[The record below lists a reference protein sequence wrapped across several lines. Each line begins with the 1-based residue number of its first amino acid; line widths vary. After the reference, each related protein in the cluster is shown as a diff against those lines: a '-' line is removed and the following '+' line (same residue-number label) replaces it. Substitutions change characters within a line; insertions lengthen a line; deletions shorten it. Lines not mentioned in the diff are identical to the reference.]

1 MNILFVGASSE
12 IASNVSKKL
21 NFNIYGISR
30 KKNSKYK
37 KIFLI
42 KDYNKSKIH
51 SLINKIDV
59 KFDNVFIFN
68 GKYNQSLLKFF
79 DIKEFNNTLNANFFI
94 PILIINRLISMNKIR
109 EKSSINFISSEAS
122 SKPDL
127 GNAYYSISKNV
138 VNFAVK
144 ILSKEYEKKGI
155 RFNSISLGFV
165 KTKFATD
172 ILGNYLKKHQS
183 KIMSKQGKKF
193 VSIGDIAKIIKK
205 ICLNKKF
212 KGRNFVLKQSGRQI

>member
-37 KIFLI
+37 KIYLI
-42 KDYNKSKIH
+42 KDYNKSKIN
-51 SLINKIDV
+51 SLIEKIDV

-68 GKYNQSLLKFF
+68 GKYSQSLLKFF
-79 DIKEFNNTLNANFFI
+79 DTKEFNSTLNANFFI
-94 PILIINRLISMNKIR
+94 PIFIINKLISMDKVR

-138 VNFAVK
+138 VNFSVK

-165 KTKFATD
+165 KTKFATN
-172 ILGNYLKKHQS
+172 ILENYLKKQQS
-183 KIMSKQGKKF
+183 KIMSKHGKKF
-193 VSIGDIAKIIKK
+193 VSIGDIVKIIKK
-205 ICLNKKF
+205 ICLNKKLN
-212 KGRNFVLKQSGRQI
+212 GRNFVLKQSGR

>member
-37 KIFLI
+37 KIYLI
-42 KDYNKSKIH
+42 KDYNKSKIN
-51 SLINKIDV
+51 SLIKKIDV

-79 DIKEFNNTLNANFFI
+79 DIKEFNSTLNANFFI
-94 PILIINRLISMNKIR
+94 PIIIINKLISMNKIR

-138 VNFAVK
+138 VNFSVK

-165 KTKFATD
+165 KTKFATN
-172 ILGNYLKKHQS
+172 ILENYLKKHQS
-183 KIMSKQGKKF
+183 KIMSKHGKKF
-193 VSIGDIAKIIKK
+193 VSIGDIVKIIKK

-212 KGRNFVLKQSGRQI
+212 NGRNFVLKQSGR

>member
-1 MNILFVGASSE
+1 MKNINEIQKSE

-37 KIFLI
+37 KIYLI
-42 KDYNKSKIH
+42 KDYNKSKIN
-51 SLINKIDV
+51 SLIKKIDV

-79 DIKEFNNTLNANFFI
+79 DIKEFNSTLNANFFI
-94 PILIINRLISMNKIR
+94 PIIIINKLISMNKIR

-138 VNFAVK
+138 VNFSVK

-165 KTKFATD
+165 KTKFATN
-172 ILGNYLKKHQS
+172 ILENYLKKHQS
-183 KIMSKQGKKF
+183 KIMSKHGKKF
-193 VSIGDIAKIIKK
+193 VSIGDIVKIIKK

-212 KGRNFVLKQSGRQI
+212 NGRNFVLKQSGR